1 MPLPLPRLAF
11 AGLLCIALGTANAA
25 PFLPATDDQV
35 LERLPIKPGDPVA
48 RELRALRAAAAAR
61 PEDPASGDALA
72 RRYFDLAMA
81 EGDPRYVGYAEA
93 ALRSWASG
101 NPTPPRL
108 RVIRAL
114 LKQYKHDFPG
124 ALEDLAAALAADPTD
139 VEAHAWRAAIFMVQ
153 ARYAEARAECT
164 ALAPHASDL
173 HATGCLA
180 YVDATTGKTRAA
192 YDRLA
197 AALQRQPGASP
208 ESRLWNLT
216 RLAEMARR
224 LGRPQA
230 AEKHFRDALALGV
243 TDNFLLAAYSDFL
256 LDENR
261 PGEVAALLKDWA
273 RSDTLLLRLAFAEKA
288 LNRPTAAQRIQALDD
303 RFSEAGMRGEQLHL
317 QEEARFRLHLKNDP
331 AGALKLAAENW
342 KSQREPRDA
351 SILIAAAVAVG
362 SRAGAQPALDWLD
375 QSGFEDPVLRRLADK
390 ARALPK

>member
-1 MPLPLPRLAF
+1 MPLHLLRPAC
-11 AGLLCIALGTANAA
+11 AGLLWLALGTALAA
-25 PFLPATDDQV
+25 PFIPATDDQV
-35 LERLPIKPGDPVA
+35 LERLPLKPGDPVA
-48 RELRALRAAAAAR
+48 RELRTLRAAAAAR
-61 PEDPASGDALA
+61 PDDPANGEALA

-93 ALRSWASG
+93 ALRPWAGTSV
-101 NPTPPRL
+101 PPRL

-114 LKQYKHDFPG
+114 LRQYKHDFSG
-124 ALEDLAAALAADPTD
+124 ALEDLAAALAADPAN
-139 VEAHAWRAAIFMVQ
+139 VEAHSWRAAIFMVQ
-153 ARYAEARAECT
+153 ARYSEARGECT
-164 ALAPHASDL
+164 AMAVHASDL
-173 HATGCLA
+173 FSTGCLA
-180 YVDATTGKTRAA
+180 YVEATTGKTRAA
-192 YDRLA
+192 YDRLITT
-197 AALQRQPGASP
+197 LQRRPDATP

-224 LGRPQA
+224 LGQPQV

-261 PGEVAALLKDWA
+261 PGEVAVLLKDWA
-273 RSDTLLLRLAFAEKA
+273 RSDTLLLRLAYAEKA
-288 LNRPTAAQRIQALDD
+288 LNRPSAAQRIQALDD

-317 QEEARFRLHLKNDP
+317 QEEARFRLHLKKDA

-351 SILIAAAVAVG
+351 AILLEAALAAG
-362 SRAGAQPALDWLD
+362 DRAGAQPALDWLE
-375 QSGFEDPVLRRLADK
+375 QSGFEDASMRRLADK